1 MKDQCV
7 SVWILGDQLLRDH
20 PALVHATEAAGAE
33 QVRVVLVES
42 DGRIAQQPYHRK
54 KLVLLL
60 SAMRHYAAALSEQGY
75 HVDYVHAADF
85 LTGLRQHVGTH
96 QPDRVITMA
105 ASEYHTRRFQQAHL
119 SDELGIPVDVLPN
132 TQFLVGRFDPHP
144 DPKPG
149 KRYVM
154 ENFYRAMRRHF
165 DVLMDGDKPAGGEW
179 NYDKHNREPLPKA
192 IELPGIPAY
201 SHDSITEEVI
211 QQVADYEHATGTLEN
226 FNLAVTHEQAQQ
238 ALADFIKHRLHD
250 FGPYEDAMTT
260 RHDTLFHSVLSPYV
274 NIGLLEPLEMVQ
286 AAVEAYEQGHAPI
299 NSLEGFV
306 RQVMGWREY
315 IYWQYWQQMP
325 DLYEANDWSAT
336 RAMPQM
342 FWDGQ
347 TEMNC
352 LKHVVSRA
360 IETGY
365 SHHIERLMIICN
377 FCMLAGIDPQEVNDW
392 FLAFYIDAYDW
403 VMQPNVIG
411 MGLNA
416 DGGRIATKPYISSA
430 NYINKMS
437 DYCTGCRFKHK
448 QRVGEDACPFNFLY
462 WNFLITHEK
471 KLKSN
476 PRFGPS
482 VLGVGRIDSTE
493 RDAIQQ
499 QSEHFLDGLVSYQ
512 STKE

>member
-7 SVWILGDQLLRDH
+7 SVWILGDQLLRNH
-20 PALVHATEAAGAE
+20 PALVQATKTVGIKHI
-33 QVRVVLVES
+33 QVVLIES

-60 SAMRHYAAALSEQGY
+60 SAMRHYAAALHEQGY
-75 HVDYVHAADF
+75 QVDYVHAADF
-85 LTGLRQHVGTH
+85 LVGLRQHIETH
-96 QPDRVITMA
+96 QPTRIMTMA
-105 ASEYHTRRFQQAHL
+105 ASEYHTRRFQEAGL
-119 SDELGIPVDVLPN
+119 ADGLGLPVDVLPN

-144 DPKPG
+144 EPKPG

-154 ENFYRAMRRHF
+154 ENFYRAMRRYF

-179 NYDKHNREPLPKA
+179 NYDKHNREPLPKH
-192 IELPGIPAY
+192 IEQPTIPAY
-201 SHDSITEEVI
+201 SSDAITQEVI
-211 QQVADYEHATGTLEN
+211 QQVASYEHATGTLEN

-238 ALADFIKHRLHD
+238 ALTDFIEQRLHD
-250 FGPYEDAMTT
+250 FGPYEDAMST
-260 RHDTLFHSVLSPYV
+260 RHPTLFHSVLSPYI

-286 AAVEAYEQGHAPI
+286 AAVEAYEQDQAPI
-299 NSLEGFV
+299 NSVEGFV
-306 RQVMGWREY
+306 RQVLGWREY

-325 DLYEANDWSAT
+325 DLYKANDWNAT
-336 RAMPQM
+336 RPLPQM

-352 LKHVVSRA
+352 IKHVVSRA

-365 SHHIERLMIICN
+365 NHHIERLMIICN
-377 FCMLAGIDPQEVNDW
+377 FCMLAGINPQQVNDW

-437 DYCTGCRFKHK
+437 NYCGGCRFKHK
-448 QRVGEDACPFNFLY
+448 QRVGEEACPFNFLY
-462 WNFLITHEK
+462 WHFLITHEK
-471 KLKSN
+471 KLRAN

-482 VLGVGRIDSTE
+482 ILGVGRIDSTE
-493 RDAIQQ
+493 REAIQR
-499 QSEHFLDGLVSYQ
+499 QSEHFLAKLEYYKTTS
-512 STKE
+512 E